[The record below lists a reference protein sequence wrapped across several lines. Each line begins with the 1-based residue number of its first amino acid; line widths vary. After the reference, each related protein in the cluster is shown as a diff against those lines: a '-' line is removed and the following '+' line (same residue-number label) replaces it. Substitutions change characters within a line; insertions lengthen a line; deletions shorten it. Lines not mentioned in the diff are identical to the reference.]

1 MNKYCFFIACLLVWF
16 NTNSQ
21 NNSFDV
27 MLDSIQR
34 LRRFSKNEKSNLDIK
49 FKYAK
54 LASDLSYKTKIDST
68 ILISN
73 TNLAYLYMLK
83 NNLEHSKKMLD
94 KNLKLAYKLNDSS
107 SILNTCSIL
116 GYYHHLLG
124 TQNDS
129 AYYYY
134 DIALK
139 LSRKFKSV
147 SIEIDILNN
156 IAELQSDEHNYVNS
170 DANLIEAINKINS
183 LPINDENLDKRYY
196 LYNQIATNAKHLKLY
211 DKAIEYYQKTLL
223 FNDKISDEHE
233 LGIYVNKFKNY
244 LDIKINLAEVYKEKK
259 DYKKALF
266 IYKELLE
273 DKSLLKKDP
282 LSYMTILNNKAYN
295 LFLSKNSNTKHI
307 NSLFNKAYKICDSLN
322 ALYEIAAG
330 GNDMAE
336 FYHAIN
342 KKDSALILS
351 KRSYKIGKS
360 IKEYYEVSRALLTLS
375 KIEEGEMGKQY
386 LYEHIKLNDSLL
398 DIERASR
405 NKFARIQYET
415 DNYID
420 ETKRLGTQN
429 ILIVIIGLIIILIF
443 ILIFIIRIQITKNKM
458 LRFESEQQKAN
469 DEIYSL
475 MLRQQAKVEE
485 GRLLERHRISE
496 ELHDGILNKLS
507 GSRLGLEFLSMDESN
522 SNKKNYSFYINE
534 IQSIEREIR
543 DLSHELKN
551 TLLDADK
558 NFITILEEYIHNQSK
573 LNAFAYSINQNNV
586 IFWEDINDYI
596 KINLYRIIQEA
607 IQNTIKHAKANSITI
622 NLSINS
628 NNLCVEIIDDGMGF
642 DSTQKNEG
650 IGLVNIESRIS
661 KLKGAYKIKSEI
673 KKGTA
678 LMIIIPLS

>member
-1 MNKYCFFIACLLVWF
+1 MGLF
-16 NTNSQ
+16 NTNAQ

-34 LRRFSKNEKSNLDIK
+34 LRRLSENEKSNLDAK

-54 LASDLSYKTKIDST
+54 FASELSYKTKIDSI
-68 ILISN
+68 ILKSN

-83 NNLEHSKKMLD
+83 NNLERSKKLLD

-107 SILNTCSIL
+107 YSILDTYSLL
-116 GYYHHLLG
+116 GYYHHIIEI
-124 TQNDS
+124 QNDS

-134 DIALK
+134 NKALK
-139 LSRKFKSV
+139 ITRKLKNV
-147 SIEIDILNN
+147 NTEIDILNN
-156 IAELQSDEHNYVNS
+156 ISELQFNEHNYVNS
-170 DANLIEAINKINS
+170 NANLIEAINKINL
-183 LPINDENLDKRYY
+183 LPKNNKNLDKISY
-196 LYNQIATNAKHLKLY
+196 LYNRIALNAKYLKLY
-211 DKAIEYYQKTLL
+211 DKAIEYHQKALSI
-223 FNDKISDEHE
+223 NNKISDEHE
-233 LGIYVNKFKNY
+233 LGIYVNKFENY
-244 LDIKINLAEVYKEKK
+244 LNIKINLAEAYKEKK
-259 DYKKALF
+259 NYKKALF

-273 DKSLLKKDP
+273 DKNLLKKDP
-282 LSYMTILNNKAYN
+282 LSYVAILNNKAYN

-322 ALYEIAAG
+322 ALYEIASG

-336 FYHAIN
+336 FYYATN
-342 KKDSALILS
+342 KKDSAFMLS
-351 KRSYKIGKS
+351 KRSYKIGKN

-375 KIEEGEMGKQY
+375 KLEEGEVGKQY

-398 DIERASR
+398 NVERTSR

-429 ILIVIIGLIIILIF
+429 ILIVVIGLIIILIF

-507 GSRLGLEFLSMDESN
+507 GSRLGLEFLSMDEGSP
-522 SNKKNYSFYINE
+522 NKKNYSFYINE

-573 LNAFAYSINQNNV
+573 LNAFVYSINQNNV

-607 IQNTIKHAKANSITI
+607 IQNTIKHAKATNITI
-622 NLSINS
+622 NFSINS
-628 NNLCVEIIDDGMGF
+628 NNLRVEIIDDGMGF
-642 DSTQKNEG
+642 DSTQKNDG
-650 IGLVNIESRIS
+650 IGLVNIESRIL
-661 KLKGAYKIKSEI
+661 KLKGELQIISKPE
-673 KKGTA
+673 KGTI
-678 LMIIIPLS
+678 LKIQIPLFKPL